1 MDDTNSDSPASTSDA
16 SGSGSSSED
25 ASSRY
30 KRCPLLYERI
40 FFSSS
45 PHDIPFLFFFS
56 AKRSRASPFIVT
68 TAEEKK
74 KLSEQWA
81 KVFFAYRLSFNVAE
95 NKEFKAAMEMMRPG
109 VGKNLLSRWDLAGTH
124 LTREHDK
131 IDDAMKQDLQVS

>member
-16 SGSGSSSED
+16 SGSGSSSEN

-30 KRCPLLYERI
+30 KRCPLYERM

-45 PHDIPFLFFFS
+45 PHDIPFLFLFS

-81 KVFFAYRLSFNVAE
+81 KVFFANRLCFNIAE
-95 NKEFKAAMEMMRPG
+95 NKAFKAAMEMMRPG

>member
-45 PHDIPFLFFFS
+45 PHDIPIL
-56 AKRSRASPFIVT
+56 SRASPFIVT

-81 KVFFAYRLSFNVAE
+81 KVFFANRLSFNVAE

>member
-81 KVFFAYRLSFNVAE
+81 KVFFANRLSNVAE
-95 NKEFKAAMEMMRPG
+95 NKEFKAAMEMMHPG
-109 VGKNLLSRWDLAGTH
+109 VGKNLSRWDLTGTN